1 MTTGRTDV
9 FSTAEAARICGLS
22 TMTIIRRFDAGMI
35 RGYRLPGSKFRRI
48 PREALVEFGKKYS
61 LALDFSNG
69 SAAPVRGEGDR
80 AVSTDNRDKG
90 ESRVLVVEDD
100 ASLAP
105 IMVRALEKARFE
117 VKHAAN
123 GFRAGFLAGSFRPD
137 AIVLDIMLPG
147 LDGREVCKLIRGDE
161 RVAATKIIA
170 VTALSGER
178 DKAEIFESGVDDFLG
193 KPFALDELVWRV
205 KKLLAA
211 APAEAQKVSS
221 GAR

>member
-1 MTTGRTDV
+1 MTKKNV

-35 RGYRLPGSKFRRI
+35 KGYLLPGSKFRRI
-48 PREALVEFGKKYS
+48 PRAALIEFARKYS

-69 SAAPVRGEGDR
+69 SAAPRNGTKDGDARGEERREG
-80 AVSTDNRDKG
+80 A
-90 ESRVLVVEDD
+90 SRILVVEDD

-105 IMVRALEKARFE
+105 IMGRALEKAGFE
-117 VKHAAN
+117 VRHAAN
-123 GFRAGFLAGSFRPD
+123 GFQAGFLAGSFRPD

-147 LDGREVCKLIRGDE
+147 LDGREVCQLIRRDA
-161 RVAATKIIA
+161 RVKGTKIIA
-170 VTALSGER
+170 VTALTNER
-178 DKAEIFESGVDDFLG
+178 DRAEIFAAGVDDYLA
-193 KPFALDELVWRV
+193 KPFALDELVWRM

-211 APAEAQKVSS
+211 APAEADQKVSS